1 MSALF
6 AASRPIAACAVT
18 FLVEREQQLFRFMS
32 EPAATKQYIT
42 IEEFSKVQMKIGKVI
57 HAESIL
63 GMKKVFKATVD
74 LGTEQ
79 RELAVGGASYYKPE
93 EFVGR
98 VVVVCTNLEPKKI
111 GNMISRGML
120 LAADGLEGK
129 PIFLTITEDVQR
141 GASIH

>member
-1 MSALF
+1 
-6 AASRPIAACAVT
+6 
-18 FLVEREQQLFRFMS
+18 MS
-32 EPAATKQYIT
+32 EPAASKEYIT

-79 RELAVGGASYYKPE
+79 RELAIGGAPYYKPE

-98 VVVVCTNLEPKKI
+98 AVVVCTNLEPRNI
-111 GNMISRGML
+111 GNIISRGML
-120 LAADGLEGK
+120 LAADGPEGK
-129 PIFLTITEDVQR
+129 PVFLTITEDVPP